1 MRRSRPPRLTA
12 LALLLAAACGGGG
25 GNSAP
30 AATPTTPTPV
40 IPPAP
45 TVAAVKLGLAPAD
58 DVVVVGGSASLSA
71 QPVTA
76 SGDAVSGQTIAWSS
90 SDPLTL
96 DVTPASGGASATLA
110 PKKGGIVTLT
120 ASTAGISSSVR
131 LAVHE
136 PIAVP
141 AAGAASSQL
150 SLMGGAVAITVPSA
164 AASAS
169 TQLHV
174 GPSLKVS
181 PTPSAVVGS
190 VYEFSPDALRLDKP
204 LTVTLQHPAT
214 SVPAGS
220 ILLLSSRGATSW
232 TALAGGTWDATA
244 RTVTASVAQ
253 LGAFAAVVQPQIAT
267 AITATPAS
275 ASVSVGGSTQLSVTA
290 RDQIGGAMTPAVT
303 WSSAATSVATVSSSG
318 LVQGVSAGTTTITA
332 SAGAGITSTVAI
344 TVTAPVGVTSVSVSP
359 SSATVQIG
367 DTRQLSA
374 TVVASA
380 GIATTVTWSSSD
392 NSKVTV
398 SAAGLA
404 TAVAA
409 SGAQVCATSTADASK
424 QACAAITVPAPAA
437 PIAVSISPSSA
448 SLTVGQALQFSAT
461 VTGGPAGTATSVT
474 WVAADATKVS
484 ITTSGLATAVA
495 APGAQICA
503 KSTAD
508 VTKQACATVTVAAAS
523 FPLGA
528 NVETSGDSFSP
539 ASVDIA
545 VGGSV
550 GFTFNGLHNVSFS
563 PQSGAPSD
571 IQNTGSGTVSRTF
584 NSVGTF
590 SYQCTL
596 HSGMTGNVIV
606 H

>member
-25 GNSAP
+25 GNSSP
-30 AATPTTPTPV
+30 AATPTTPVT
-40 IPPAP
+40 PPAP
-45 TVAAVKLGLAPAD
+45 TVAAVRLGLAPAD

-76 SGDAVSGQTIAWSS
+76 SGDAVSGQTIVWTS

-96 DVTPASGGASATLA
+96 DVAAASGGASATLA

-150 SLMGGAVAITVPSA
+150 SLVGGAVSVTVPSA
-164 AASAS
+164 ATSAS
-169 TQLHV
+169 VQLHV
-174 GPSLKVS
+174 GPSIKAP
-181 PTPSAVVGS
+181 PTPSAVVS
-190 VYEFSPDALRLDKP
+190 AVYEFAPDGLRLDKP
-204 LTVTLQHPAT
+204 ITLTVQHPTT

-244 RTVTASVAQ
+244 RTVTATVAQ
-253 LGAFAAVVQPQIAT
+253 LGAFAAVLQPQVAT
-267 AITATPAS
+267 AITAAPAS

-290 RDQIGGAMTPAVT
+290 RDQMGGAMTAAVT

-318 LVQGVSAGTTTITA
+318 VVQGVAVGSTIITA
-332 SAGAGITSTVAI
+332 NAGAGITSTVAI

-359 SSATVQIG
+359 SSATMQIG

-424 QACAAITVPAPAA
+424 QACATITVPAPVA

-461 VTGGPAGTATSVT
+461 VTGGPAGTAPSVT

-484 ITTSGLATAVA
+484 ISAAGLATAVA

-508 VTKQACATVTVAAAS
+508 VTKQACASVTVSAAS

-528 NVETSGDSFSP
+528 NVETSGDAFSP

-550 GFTFNGLHNVSFS
+550 GFTFNALHNVAFS

-571 IQNTGSGTVSRTF
+571 IPNTGSGTVSRTF

-596 HSGMTGNVIV
+596 HSGMSGNVIV